1 MTFVVDASVL
11 VAALVDQGKDGLWA
25 ESAIGAGE
33 LIAPELL
40 AAETSNILRRLERAK
55 IISAMEANAAHS
67 DLLRLDIDLF
77 PYAPFAGRI
86 WELRSNL
93 TSYDAWYV
101 AVAEAFDCP
110 LLTLDRK
117 LSIATGPVCEFAVP
131 QQS

>member
-1 MTFVVDASVL
+1 MTSVVDASVL
-11 VAALVDQGKDGLWA
+11 VAALVDQGDHGLWA

-40 AAETSNILRRLERAK
+40 PAETSNILRRLERAK
-55 IISAMEANAAHS
+55 VVSSMEANAAHG
-67 DLLRLDIDLF
+67 DLIRLEVQLF

-86 WELRSNL
+86 WELRGNL

-101 AVAEAFDCP
+101 AVAEAFECP

-117 LSIATGPVCEFAVP
+117 LCIAPGPVCEFAVP